1 MCPIFRRLVRPPSR
15 TIETLKL
22 HTKFSL
28 KACGAYD
35 GTSAYGLLRGGQG
48 CAVLIL
54 INVHG
59 CRPPGSW
66 PDQTIPHVY
75 REPSANPEALLSEL
89 LIRFEH
95 AVHSAMPPDT
105 SIL

>member
-15 TIETLKL
+15 TIETLKS

-48 CAVLIL
+48 CAVLNSYQCAWL
-54 INVHG
+54 PTTWKLA
-59 CRPPGSW
+59 RPDNTTRLSKAICQPGG
-66 PDQTIPHVY
+66 I
-75 REPSANPEALLSEL
+75 A
-89 LIRFEH
+89 IRVAH
-95 AVHSAMPPDT
+95 QV
-105 SIL
+105 